1 MAMDTQLFSETR
13 TGSRMSYVSPYR
25 SQDPIKL
32 IRLRLRNIGPQQR
45 RLSATFFVEWVLGV
59 TRDRSAMHVVTELDP
74 DTGAL
79 LARNAFQED
88 FGRRVAFADVNRR
101 PTTVTADRV
110 EFLGRHGS
118 TTRPTAFDRV
128 ALSGRTGAALDPCA
142 AIQTTF
148 LLEPQE
154 STELIFVLG
163 EAADLES
170 AHALIRKYWE
180 PGETE
185 KAIGDSGATVGPDP
199 VGCPGSHSRPSLRS
213 DHESMATVS
222 GHQLPALGPFCL
234 LPIRRRLRIS
244 RPASRCDG
252 TCSCRA

>member
-1 MAMDTQLFSETR
+1 MCHTESRPVAGSHTR
-13 TGSRMSYVSPYR
+13 TPWPWIYNFSAKHARDREWATVSAVPV
-25 SQDPIKL
+25 QDPIKL

-59 TRDRSAMHVVTELDP
+59 TCDRSAMHVVTELDP

-101 PTTVTADRV
+101 PTTCDRRSRGV
-110 EFLGRHGS
+110 PLARHGS

-154 STELIFVLG
+154 SIELIFVLG
-163 EAADLES
+163 EAADLEL

-185 KAIGDSGATVGPDP
+185 KAIG
-199 VGCPGSHSRPSLRS
+199 
-213 DHESMATVS
+213 
-222 GHQLPALGPFCL
+222 
-234 LPIRRRLRIS
+234 RLRQS
-244 RPASRCDG
+244 G
-252 TCSCRA
+252 TRSCRLSRFALPTKPSI